1 MEITIAIVCHTE
13 AIVYECLRKYPDA
26 YIFLVGSSGY
36 VKDPRVII
44 TRELLHNIENEP
56 KLLTFTVWY
65 AIVKNNL
72 FLNSNYICILE
83 YDIIVDNYFF
93 NKLENKCETNKYD
106 VIAFLGGTECF
117 FNDINKDIFQNFLN
131 YKEILYDTNK
141 YWYWTTNQ
149 CIRRNILV
157 DFVDWYYPACF
168 KIKEEDLLKFAW
180 YHERLFSVYI
190 DNKELAVIQ
199 IEGLK
204 HLQLNSHSIV

>member
-13 AIVYECLRKYPDA
+13 AIVNECLKKYPTA
-26 YIFLVGSSGY
+26 YIFFVGASGY
-36 VKDPRVII
+36 VKDPRVFIV
-44 TRELLHNIENEP
+44 REFPYNIENEP

-72 FLNSNYICILE
+72 FINSSYICILE
-83 YDIIVDNYFF
+83 YDIIVDEYLF
-93 NKLENKCETNKYD
+93 NILDSNCKSNNYD
-106 VIAFLGGTECF
+106 VIAFLGGTNYF
-117 FNDINKDIFQNFLN
+117 FNDINKKVLQNFLT
-131 YKEILYDTNK
+131 YKKVSYDTDK

-168 KIKEEDLLKFAW
+168 RIKEEDSLKFSW

-190 DNKELAVIQ
+190 ALKSLSVKQ
-199 IEGLK
+199 IDGLK
-204 HLQLNSHSIV
+204 HLQLKSHNN

>member
-13 AIVYECLRKYPDA
+13 TIVYECLKKYPNA

-36 VKDPRVII
+36 VKDPRVIV
-44 TRELLHNIENEP
+44 TRDLLDNIESEP

-72 FLNSNYICILE
+72 FINSNYICILE
-83 YDIIVDNYFF
+83 YDVIVDNYFF
-93 NKLENKCETNKYD
+93 NNLENVCITNKYD
-106 VIAFLGGTECF
+106 TIAFLGSTKCF
-117 FNDINKDIFQNFLN
+117 FNDINKDIFQNFLDH
-131 YKEILYDTNK
+131 KEILYDTNK

-149 CIRRNILV
+149 CIRRSILV

-168 KIKEEDLLKFAW
+168 IIKKGDLLKFSW

-190 DNKELAVIQ
+190 DNKRLAVTQ

-204 HLQLNSHSIV
+204 HLQLNSHGK